1 MMNHFKLNLAMVAA
15 TVILF
20 LFALAV
26 NELLFMR
33 LVYAVGV
40 NWIYLPAG
48 MRLLCTLLFAEAGAV
63 GLLLASWLVAFTY
76 YFPDDPVRAF
86 VGGILSA
93 AAPYGVY
100 LVARHVYGLRASLT
114 NLSPMK
120 LLQCALMFS
129 IASPL
134 LHHLWFAFYEHKTNL
149 AASFGAMVTGD
160 LTGTLIVLY
169 AARWMLLRFRPAR
182 IPPNSF

>member
-1 MMNHFKLNLAMVAA
+1 MNHLKLNLAMVTA

-26 NELLFMR
+26 NELVFSR
-33 LVYAVGV
+33 LVFVVGV

-48 MRLLCTLLFAEAGAV
+48 VRLLCTLLFAEAGAV
-63 GLLLASWLVAFTY
+63 GLLIASWLVAFFY

-86 VGGILSA
+86 AGGILA
-93 AAPYGVY
+93 TVAPYGVY
-100 LVARHVYGLRASLT
+100 LIARHVYGLRASLT
-114 NLSPMK
+114 NLSPSK

-149 AASFGAMVTGD
+149 ATSFFAMVTGD
-160 LTGTLIVLY
+160 LSGTLIVLY
-169 AARWMLLRFRPAR
+169 GARWLLLRFRPV
-182 IPPNSF
+182 